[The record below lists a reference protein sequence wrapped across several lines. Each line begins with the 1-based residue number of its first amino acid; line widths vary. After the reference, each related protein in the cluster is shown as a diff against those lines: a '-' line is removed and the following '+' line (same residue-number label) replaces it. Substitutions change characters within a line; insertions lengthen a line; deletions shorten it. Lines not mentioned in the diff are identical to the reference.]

1 MADFLYKFTKRY
13 MDEIWLTSE
22 GTSRLKGFYKSITLS
37 LIKNKHFY
45 CCHSSSKEKPVYLFF
60 TKESSPIKQD

>member
-1 MADFLYKFTKRY
+1 

-22 GTSRLKGFYKSITLS
+22 GTSRLKGYKSIILT

-45 CCHSSSKEKPVYLFF
+45 CCCSSSKEKPICLFF
-60 TKESSPIKQD
+60 KESSPIKQD